1 MLRNGLTH
9 GRASRWCCCSASLVG
24 VSILLLCLVVGA
36 LSSLAHAANQKGML
50 PAERRPMADD
60 SDQAYLLR
68 IYYLVKHD
76 RNAEAYQLGIAAVKV
91 YLHSPSLRLA
101 TAVAAV
107 NVQRCGL
114 ARPQSRQD
122 CQADNRSRGDQPT

>member
-1 MLRNGLTH
+1 M
-9 GRASRWCCCSASLVG
+9 
-24 VSILLLCLVVGA
+24 LLCLVVGA

-50 PAERRPMADD
+50 PAERWPMADD

-91 YLHSPSLRLA
+91 YPHSPSLRSAVHYGAAKA
-101 TAVAAV
+101 THYPC
-107 NVQRCGL
+107 RTGL
-114 ARPQSRQD
+114 
-122 CQADNRSRGDQPT
+122 

>member
-1 MLRNGLTH
+1 
-9 GRASRWCCCSASLVG
+9 
-24 VSILLLCLVVGA
+24 
-36 LSSLAHAANQKGML
+36 
-50 PAERRPMADD
+50 MADD

-91 YLHSPSLRLA
+91 YPHSPSLRLA